1 MILGINIL
9 MMDMMRIK
17 KNQNLNKKK
26 YQNLNQGYLLA
37 NNCQT
42 KSIMTQESGQEKVS
56 LLLKKD

>member
-17 KNQNLNKKK
+17 KKSKFKQKK

-37 NNCQT
+37 NNCQK